1 MSARHQ
7 TELARVNSEK
17 ENLEQERRS
26 FEIRLYEKSSEC
38 DLLKEELRIARASKE
53 VFEKEST
60 LE

>member
-53 VFEKEST
+53 A
-60 LE
+60 